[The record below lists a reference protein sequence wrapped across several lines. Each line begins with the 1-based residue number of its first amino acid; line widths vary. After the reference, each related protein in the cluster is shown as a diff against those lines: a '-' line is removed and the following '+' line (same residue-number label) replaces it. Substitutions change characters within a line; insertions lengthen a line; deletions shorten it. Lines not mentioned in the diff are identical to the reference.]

1 MGIKRSIKC
10 SNPGQKEVRASI
22 KARTSF
28 VLILYL
34 RKGTPHYYAAGTCTS
49 KEARTFSVL
58 FQLLSTGSMYLYRG
72 AHLPGQK
79 RYAPLWRYIPML
91 YLSDFVPDLYILQI
105 AFKCNIHLALTL
117 DIFLDMFMMTE
128 WSKKWLKYTKCKKVQ
143 IQSQWDVFIIDFI
156 VSKLQHS
163 RTFIQLSVFGPK
175 INCNNFAI
183 IFLTCYM
190 Q

>member
-1 MGIKRSIKC
+1 MYHSKMRLLLFGTSENVLGKRSDVNYYI
-10 SNPGQKEVRASI
+10 SNINMVNNQSAESEICKIYVSTCTVWIITPMSLWKDPRQGALQHLYPGQKEVRASI

-34 RKGTPHYYAAGTCTS
+34 RRGAPHYYAAGTCTS

-91 YLSDFVPDLYILQI
+91 YLSDF
-105 AFKCNIHLALTL
+105 C
-117 DIFLDMFMMTE
+117 
-128 WSKKWLKYTKCKKVQ
+128 
-143 IQSQWDVFIIDFI
+143 
-156 VSKLQHS
+156 
-163 RTFIQLSVFGPK
+163 
-175 INCNNFAI
+175 
-183 IFLTCYM
+183 
-190 Q
+190 